1 MAKNDGFGGSK
12 GPELVL
18 FLVENGQKVPFLAK
32 NVIGFLNT
40 FLKDCI
46 GKKGSK
52 NVFFFKSRKNP
63 VQTPIYI
70 VDIYIRGPLAGLI
83 TG

>member
-1 MAKNDGFGGSK
+1 
-12 GPELVL
+12 
-18 FLVENGQKVPFLAK
+18 VPFLAK